1 MIFQLSIMEKMDGF
15 FSGMTHIVP
24 RCAMHF
30 HGHWNKVVPL
40 MKLYLFIDLNNGIK
54 FWSCI
59 CWSTSDTQNHR
70 FFTLG

>member
-1 MIFQLSIMEKMDGF
+1 MTSQSSIVKKIGTIPDETIHI
-15 FSGMTHIVP
+15 THE
-24 RCAMHF
+24 CTMHF

-70 FFTLG
+70 FFALG